1 MEERYMYQVN
11 TIMPILGLS
20 VGIIKVPTSQK
31 LTKDDVL
38 ICLKKAPVFRRFSDG
53 NKERVGIDNI
63 DRLHRENYMTVEE
76 YNEYLANKTDNTVE
90 EEKIEEPVVEE
101 SEPEV
106 TPVVEES
113 APVEEVVEEETVEEE
128 EVFIPVPEEAPIVEE
143 NTVEEESA
151 VVEED
156 NDVVANE
163 LFDSVIENEVTEEEE
178 IPEDNS
184 NNNNN
189 YFRNRKKKH

>member
-20 VGIIKVPTSQK
+20 IGTIKVPTSQN

-76 YNEYLANKTDNTVE
+76 YNEYLANKTNDIVE
-90 EEKIEEPVVEE
+90 EKVEEPVVEE
-101 SEPEV
+101 SEPEAD
-106 TPVVEES
+106 PIVEES

-128 EVFIPVPEEAPIVEE
+128 EVFIPVPEEDTTVEE
-143 NTVEEESA
+143 NAIEEEST

-163 LFDSVIENEVTEEEE
+163 LFDSVIEDEVTEEEE
-178 IPEDNS
+178 ISENNS

>member
-20 VGIIKVPTSQK
+20 IGTIKVPTSQN

-76 YNEYLANKTDNTVE
+76 YNEYLANKTNDIVE
-90 EEKIEEPVVEE
+90 EKVEEPVVEE

-106 TPVVEES
+106 
-113 APVEEVVEEETVEEE
+113 
-128 EVFIPVPEEAPIVEE
+128 APIVEE
-143 NTVEEESA
+143 LVFRGYVYRVLKFRSNNSVACVVTAIIFALLHFNVSAFIPLFVFSMCLIKAYEDSSDIREPIVMHSLFNTVG
-151 VVEED
+151 
-156 NDVVANE
+156 
-163 LFDSVIENEVTEEEE
+163 VIGALIKV
-178 IPEDNS
+178 
-184 NNNNN
+184 
-189 YFRNRKKKH
+189 